1 MKISIVAV
9 GRLREPYFRA
19 GMDEYIARIRHYLP
33 VEEVEVPAGDGEE
46 GNGRGMRT
54 LVAEGERL
62 QKALAKESFL
72 VCLDREGKA
81 FDSEEFA
88 DWLQKRMGESVARL
102 AFVVGGAWGLS
113 PSILTKSKLRLSLSP
128 MTIPHELARLVLAE
142 QLYRA
147 LTLWKGEKY
156 HK

>member
-1 MKISIVAV
+1 MKIMIVAV
-9 GRLREPYFRA
+9 GRLREAYFRA
-19 GMDEYIARIRHYLP
+19 GMDEYIARIRRYVP
-33 VEEVEVPAGDGEE
+33 VEEVEVPAGDGQE

-62 QKALAKESFL
+62 RKALAKESFII
-72 VCLDREGKA
+72 CLDREGKA
-81 FDSEEFA
+81 FSSEDFSG
-88 DWLQKRMGESVARL
+88 WLQKRMGESVPRL

-113 PSILTKSKLRLSLSP
+113 PSILTMSKLRLSLSP

-142 QLYRA
+142 QVYRA
-147 LTLWKGEKY
+147 LTLWKGEQY